1 MLAQEKGTAGL
12 DRLSALPDGAF
23 DPARDLRVITLRG
36 LKRLEPRTP
45 ILTLVRM
52 GCFPCSAPHPSTAVC
67 VSLLR
72 KVASEH
78 GAAGV
83 SAQRSSTTC
92 VDAASAVTLLDRS
105 EKELKALVDAH
116 TNALVPARR
125 LLEAVGVERRRQA
138 PES

>member
-1 MLAQEKGTAGL
+1 M
-12 DRLSALPDGAF
+12 
-23 DPARDLRVITLRG
+23 
-36 LKRLEPRTP
+36 
-45 ILTLVRM
+45 
-52 GCFPCSAPHPSTAVC
+52 
-67 VSLLR
+67 R

-105 EKELKALVDAH
+105 EKEAKALVDAH

-125 LLEAVGVERRRQA
+125 LLEAVEAELRSRVVAVTGGVKMRANNEHRSSSGRNSPR
-138 PES
+138 PKKTCSRSSKG